1 MYARQQSSTS
11 NNENSKPIVQ
21 RGTSNLSLEQRQ
33 ALLSR
38 LANPDGPRNI
48 QKRVRER
55 TLAAICIN
63 GFTPITKEK
72 PVMEFVDPIGRKI
85 TEYIKKK
92 TLVTIKLRNR
102 NHFEI
107 PNRTIMGIILAA
119 DHHWNLLITE
129 ADEAYIPA
137 CRLGVIQSYPDQ
149 MFKSTVYDRV
159 EGQKRLLQ
167 RSLESTIIMGH
178 NIVYISAVP
187 EK

>member
-1 MYARQQSSTS
+1 MNSSQPGSST
-11 NNENSKPIVQ
+11 NNENSKPIAQ

-38 LANPDGPRNI
+38 LANPEGPRNI

-55 TLAAICIN
+55 TLQAICIN
-63 GFTPITKEK
+63 GSAPMTKEK
-72 PVMEFVDPIGRKI
+72 PILEQVDPIGKKI

-92 TLVTIKLRNR
+92 TLVTIKLRNK

-119 DHHWNLLITE
+119 DHHWNLMITE
-129 ADEAYIPA
+129 ADEAYLPA
-137 CRLGVIQSYPDQ
+137 CRLGVVQSYPDQ
-149 MFKSTVYDRV
+149 MFEGTVYDRV

-187 EK
+187 